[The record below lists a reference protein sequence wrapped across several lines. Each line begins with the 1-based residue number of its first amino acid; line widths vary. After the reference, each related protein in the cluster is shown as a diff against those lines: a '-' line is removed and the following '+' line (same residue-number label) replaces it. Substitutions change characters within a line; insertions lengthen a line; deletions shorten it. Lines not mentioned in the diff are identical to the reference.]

1 MLLCVSERPRFSVA
15 GLARA
20 RRRSTVGDK
29 SSSVSCRRRDWN
41 PLAVALASSNARR
54 GLPVSTSSRV
64 PVPAGG
70 LCVFGRVRPVGESW
84 AARRARRASD
94 VRRRRALRVQRGSKS
109 RSSSSRSPTSG
120 PCWPWSDRPG
130 VGFSVSLR
138 RQNSLFQ
145 TGALL
150 MMLRGRRSRQPS
162 LYDEL

>member
-1 MLLCVSERPRFSVA
+1 VSSLLSVSERPRFSVA

-20 RRRSTVGDK
+20 RRRSTVARK
-29 SSSVSCRRRDWN
+29 SSSASCRRRVWN
-41 PLAVALASSNARR
+41 PLAVALAPCARRTR

-64 PVPAGG
+64 PVPTGG
-70 LCVFGRVRPVGESW
+70 LRVFGGDRPDGESW

-130 VGFSVSLR
+130 VGFSV
-138 RQNSLFQ
+138 FQ
-145 TGALL
+145 TTHC
-150 MMLRGRRSRQPS
+150 SKQVHF
-162 LYDEL
+162 